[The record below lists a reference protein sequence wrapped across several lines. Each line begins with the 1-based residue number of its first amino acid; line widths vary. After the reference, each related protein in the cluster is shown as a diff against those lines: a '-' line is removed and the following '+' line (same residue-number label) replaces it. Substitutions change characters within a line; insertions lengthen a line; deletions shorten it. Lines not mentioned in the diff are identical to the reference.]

1 MRISDWSSD
10 VCSSD
15 LLAIPRKQRA
25 EVRKA
30 LTQKFDISIGSAE
43 ADRAAHFRV
52 YSESV
57 RNLGTPVFPRSL
69 FDAVLDA
76 FGSDADILT
85 VCKEGRPVASVL
97 NLYHR
102 GAVLLSWGG
111 ARQAARGL
119 GATDRMNFRL
129 MS

>member
-15 LLAIPRKQRA
+15 L
-25 EVRKA
+25 
-30 LTQKFDISIGSAE
+30 IGSAE

-69 FDAVLDA
+69 FDAVLAA
-76 FGSDADILT
+76 FGSHADILT

-97 NLYHR
+97 HLYPR
-102 GAVLLSWGG
+102 GAVLPYWGDRTSAVSG
-111 ARQAARGL
+111 KRVSVRVDLGGL
-119 GATDRMNFRL
+119 CIFKKKYYNTSNYY
-129 MS
+129 S